1 MTPRRSLAALLSG
14 AALCACAPLPPPVS
28 PAPPADDG
36 RAGAGGGERARGAG
50 IARADGRRG
59 RRTARAPASPA
70 PTADAVEPAPAA
82 VSGPVAPASPAPTAD
97 AVQPAPAA
105 VSGPVAR
112 FIGFVGP
119 RVQHDPPFLGVPY
132 TNFYCL
138 RSFLDRQT
146 GETAHQLYVA
156 DSYFGEKRGWE
167 AAHDAAGNALP
178 FTAIG
183 SNEIACD
190 NGCAYAEEFAATI
203 PAAALQASTNGL
215 AVTFTARSGKTMTI
229 ALSGEEIANQL
240 AVVDAARRRAGPAAD
255 QATLASTPEAARTS
269 TTFSADLPKK

>member
-14 AALCACAPLPPPVS
+14 AALFACAPLLPPAS
-28 PAPPADDG
+28 PAPTADAVEPAQAAVSG
-36 RAGAGGGERARGAG
+36 PV
-50 IARADGRRG
+50 
-59 RRTARAPASPA
+59 APASPA

-156 DSYFGEKRGWE
+156 DSYFGDKRGWE

-178 FTAIG
+178 FAAIG

-229 ALSGEEIANQL
+229 ALSGEAIANQL
-240 AVVDAARRRAGPAAD
+240 AVVDAARRRVGPAAD